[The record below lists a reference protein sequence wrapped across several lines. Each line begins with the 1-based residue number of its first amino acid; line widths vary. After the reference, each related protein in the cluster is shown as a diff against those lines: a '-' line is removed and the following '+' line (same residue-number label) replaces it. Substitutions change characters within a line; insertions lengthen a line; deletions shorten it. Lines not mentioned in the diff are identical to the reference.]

1 MWESEKEFIEERKKK
16 RAYASKRHGY
26 TVDCKRRKDQ
36 LRTQVISP
44 QKFLGL
50 EIHFIFSTLQVLDT
64 FIIDRNVCDVIF

>member
-1 MWESEKEFIEERKKK
+1 MKKNSLKKEKKK

-36 LRTQVISP
+36 LRTKIISP